1 MTTLGSPTE
10 RSDGGRL
17 PVRSFNEGGQS
28 DVKYIQKMF
37 LILLPIFLIVI
48 AGWFFKKIKIADD
61 NWINVL
67 NGFAYYIALPS
78 LIITSFWGVDFFEG
92 DYLKLIASSV
102 LAIIVFALFVF
113 IMLNFLK
120 LHNKT
125 KASIFLAAIV
135 GNTVYMGFP
144 VIELSLGKSSISAG
158 SGVVYLILPLLISIF
173 AITYWLG
180 KETSI
185 KSQILDFIKNPL
197 VISFVIA
204 IFINFIK
211 IDSPIFSGIKTSLLM
226 LGATASP
233 LALFMLGGFL
243 YGKFLKRDI
252 GLVLFSSFLKLLIFP
267 FAMLGAYSAIIVWFF
282 NKSIDLN
289 SFDPAIILSSMPVA
303 VTTFLIAQKFN
314 LDKDLVANSIIVSTI
329 ASFFLLP
336 VIISFIV

>member
-1 MTTLGSPTE
+1 M
-10 RSDGGRL
+10 
-17 PVRSFNEGGQS
+17 
-28 DVKYIQKMF
+28 
-37 LILLPIFLIVI
+37 
-48 AGWFFKKIKIADD
+48 AGWFFKKIRIADD

-67 NGFAYYIALPS
+67 NGFAYYLALPA

-92 DYLKLIASSV
+92 DYLKLIASSAA
-102 LAIIVFALFVF
+102 AITIFALFVF
-113 IMLNFLK
+113 ILLNFLK

-158 SGVVYLILPLLISIF
+158 SGVIYLILPLLISIF
-173 AITYWLG
+173 AVTYWLG
-180 KETSI
+180 KETSL

-204 IFINFIK
+204 ICLSFIK
-211 IDSPIFSGIKTSLLM
+211 IDGMIFSGLRTSLLM

-233 LALFMLGGFL
+233 LALFVLGSFL

-252 GLVLFSSFLKLLIFP
+252 GLVLFSSFLKLVIFP
-267 FAMLGAYSAIIVWFF
+267 LAMFGAYSVIIARFF
-282 NKSIDLN
+282 NNTIDLN
-289 SFDPAIILSSMPVA
+289 SFDPAIILASMPVA

-314 LDKDLVANSIIVSTI
+314 LDKDLVANSIIISTI
-329 ASFFLLP
+329 TSFFILP
-336 VIISFIV
+336 AVIYFIV